1 MQMTESRVTLRK
13 PPFSA
18 TEVSMRIALTALLV
32 AALAVPGLAQLKPA
46 PKVGD
51 KSMYRVKYTMDIQ
64 GMDVTVTLGTAIE
77 VTKVDEGLVART
89 ANGKDLKVLL
99 GGQELD
105 PTPEIAP
112 MSVVLN
118 KDGSAKSFS
127 GGIEGVDALRMFI
140 TTHFFAPVAE
150 LKEGEAAKSRFEKN
164 SVFPQVGSRGHVRR
178 PGRTER
184 HEGAQI
190 YAEVQ
195 GGGRVRVLLRHD
207 DLDARGRHRPQGR
220 RDVQEPPHPGRRF
233 RGERQGRDGAR
244 KGLTSPYRSS
254 PASVQSNGD
263 ARSGTRRASSERVS
277 RTGHRARNRVLY

>member
-1 MQMTESRVTLRK
+1 
-13 PPFSA
+13 
-18 TEVSMRIALTALLV
+18 MRIALIALLV
-32 AALAVPGLAQLKPA
+32 ATLAVPGLAQLKPA

-77 VTKVDEGLVART
+77 VTKVDEGLVTRT

-164 SVFPQVGSRGHVRR
+164 SVFPKS
-178 PGRTER
+178 E
-184 HEGAQI
+184 
-190 YAEVQ
+190 AEVTYVGQ
-195 GGGRVRVLLRHD
+195 EELNGAKALKFTQKFKEEGEYGFSCDTTIWTLEDGTVLKVEGTFKNLPIP
-207 DLDARGRHRPQGR
+207 AAGSEASGK
-220 RDVQEPPHPGRRF
+220 VVM
-233 RGERQGRDGAR
+233 EREKA
-244 KGLTSPYRSS
+244 
-254 PASVQSNGD
+254 
-263 ARSGTRRASSERVS
+263 
-277 RTGHRARNRVLY
+277 